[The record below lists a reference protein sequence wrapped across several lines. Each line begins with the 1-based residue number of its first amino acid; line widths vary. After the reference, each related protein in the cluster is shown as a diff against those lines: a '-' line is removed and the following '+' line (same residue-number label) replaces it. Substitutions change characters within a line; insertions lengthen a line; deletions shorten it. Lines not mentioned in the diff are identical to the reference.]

1 MRWKTLVMCTQP
13 EGEINQDIGVVG
25 EAEAARDGC
34 AILDVRVVSYGGSL
48 ADFEDY
54 SDKQ

>member
-1 MRWKTLVMCTQP
+1 MCTQP